1 MEAVKNG
8 SEDPGYDATI
18 SFDQNANAEE
28 IVGYYLVLHSEDPF
42 RIWLNNVEGI
52 ELSEQDKEV
61 TKILGNLY
69 LKNNKLFDT
78 DMNKEKIIQQMEAL
92 IDIEQDDSVAEQV
105 STRIWNKAI
114 RASIDI
120 VKKGGINSGL

>member
-1 MEAVKNG
+1 MKNKEYYKAKYNKKWKECYVEAVKNG

-18 SFDQNANAEE
+18 FFDQNANAEE

-61 TKILGNLY
+61 TNILEGLE
-69 LKNNKLFDT
+69 KLSDA
-78 DMNKEKIIQQMEAL
+78 DMN
-92 IDIEQDDSVAEQV
+92 
-105 STRIWNKAI
+105 N
-114 RASIDI
+114 
-120 VKKGGINSGL
+120 

>member
-1 MEAVKNG
+1 MKNKEYYKAKYNKKWKECYVEAVKNG

-18 SFDQNANAEE
+18 SFEQDANAEE

-61 TKILGNLY
+61 TRIFES
-69 LKNNKLFDT
+69 LKL
-78 DMNKEKIIQQMEAL
+78 E
-92 IDIEQDDSVAEQV
+92 
-105 STRIWNKAI
+105 
-114 RASIDI
+114 
-120 VKKGGINSGL
+120 